1 MNLGDLK
8 TDNGVETL
16 IVFFD
21 SVLDKDETE
30 TYEHYVNFDSSGKD
44 CSDTMENYIVEFEK
58 LYKKNFK
65 TELTEGILTFKRL
78 KNSGLKHNKKL
89 LVLTGVNYTEPNT
102 FFLQMK
108 NALKKFFGQKSKPM
122 RRQDSVFKY

>member
-1 MNLGDLK
+1 MHLDIYYWSGKEKTGIFNNKSQIRDKVFNGMNLGDLK

-58 LYKKNFK
+58 LYNKSS
-65 TELTEGILTFKRL
+65 KR
-78 KNSGLKHNKKL
+78 N
-89 LVLTGVNYTEPNT
+89 
-102 FFLQMK
+102 
-108 NALKKFFGQKSKPM
+108 
-122 RRQDSVFKY
+122 

>member
-8 TDNGVETL
+8 IDNGVETL

-21 SVLDKDETE
+21 SVLNKDELAE
-30 TYEHYVNFDSSGKD
+30 TYEQNVNFDSCGKD

-58 LYKKNFK
+58 LYNKEFK

-78 KNSGLKHNKKL
+78 ENSGLKHNKKL
-89 LVLTGVNYTEPNT
+89 LVLTGVNYTEPNI

-108 NALKKFFGQKSKPM
+108 NALKKCFGQ
-122 RRQDSVFKY
+122 

>member
-8 TDNGVETL
+8 IDNGVETL

-21 SVLDKDETE
+21 SALNKDELAE
-30 TYEHYVNFDSSGKD
+30 TYEHVNFGSSRKD

-58 LYKKNFK
+58 LNNEKFK

-78 KNSGLKHNKKL
+78 ENSGLKHNEKL
-89 LVLTGVNYTEPNT
+89 FVLTGVNYTEPNT

-108 NALKKFFGQKSKPM
+108 NDLKKFFGQ
-122 RRQDSVFKY
+122 